1 MASNDGPIGTG
12 PTSPSADEKKV
23 AMDNMGR
30 QDSSSLSGTQTGQQQ
45 PADEFVGQRRRP
57 WHRVLLDAAKTP
69 GSAIQIIIAAALAIS
84 IGMVVTTQVGT
95 IPKAVVDLV
104 MIPGDMWL
112 RALRAVVLPLI
123 ITAMILAIVRLREMT
138 GNGAVLARWTVGYYV
153 VTTLIAI
160 VHTCILVDLVWRK
173 LMTEATG
180 AALEVS
186 DSLEKTVK
194 ERKAFEPHVVV
205 VEMFQSFIT
214 NNIFKSLAHDGL
226 LAIQI
231 AACVVGYLLDPMGSI
246 MKAVEEVEKLVTK
259 IITFLIKIAP
269 IGVFF
274 LILPNLF
281 RLNISEMG
289 QNLGVLIGSALAGM
303 FLHLF
308 ILIPLIYFCVVRENP
323 YSVWLKS
330 APAWLTAWG
339 TSSSAATLPV
349 TLREAIARGVPTTV
363 AKFTVPLG
371 CLINMDGT
379 AIYFPCCV
387 VFLAQTQ
394 GIVLDGTQYVIIVL
408 LATLASIGT
417 TPIPS
422 SSLVLTVMIA
432 QSVDVPITGMY
443 GVIIAIDWFI
453 DRFRTA
459 TNVSADIYAAK
470 IVTKILGIKDDEE
483 ETSYDDDAVRAGD
496 YGRPAGPPQDNSNRV

>member
-1 MASNDGPIGTG
+1 MASNQGIGTD
-12 PTSPSADEKKV
+12 PTSPLGDEKKV
-23 AMDNMGR
+23 VMDNMAR
-30 QDSSSLSGTQTGQQQ
+30 QDSSSFNGGAQTGEQQ
-45 PADEFVGQRRRP
+45 PADDVGGRQRRP
-57 WHRVLLDAAKTP
+57 WHRALVDSFKTP
-69 GSAIQIIIAAALAIS
+69 GSAIQIIVAAALAIT
-84 IGMVVTTQVGT
+84 IGMVVTTQVET
-95 IPKAVVDLV
+95 VPKAVVDLV
-104 MIPGDMWL
+104 MIPGDLWL
-112 RALRAVVLPLI
+112 RALRAVVMPLI

-153 VTTLIAI
+153 LTTLIAI
-160 VHTCILVDLVWRK
+160 VHTCILVDLVWRR
-173 LMTEATG
+173 LMTEVSG
-180 AALEVS
+180 SALDLS
-186 DSLEKTVK
+186 DSLSKTVA
-194 ERKAFEPHVVV
+194 ERKQFEPHVVV
-205 VEMFQSFIT
+205 VEMFRSFIT
-214 NNIFKSLAHDGL
+214 NNIFYSLANDGL
-226 LAIQI
+226 LAILI

-246 MKAVEEVEKLVTK
+246 MKAVEEIEKLVTK

-281 RLNISEMG
+281 RLNIAEIG

-308 ILIPLIYFCVVRENP
+308 ILIPIIYVCVVRENP
-323 YSVWLKS
+323 YPVWFAS

-339 TSSSAATLPV
+339 TASSAATLPV
-349 TLREAIARGVPTTV
+349 TLRETRARGVPNTV
-363 AKFTVPLG
+363 AKFSIPLG

-394 GIVLDGTQYVIIVL
+394 GIVLDATKYVIIVL

-422 SSLVLTVMIA
+422 ASLVLTVMIA

-443 GVIIAIDWFI
+443 GVIIAIDWFV

-459 TNVSADIYAAK
+459 TNVSADIFAAK
-470 IVTKILGIKDDEE
+470 IVTKITGIKDAEDE
-483 ETSYDDDAVRAGD
+483 SSSDDDAVRAPD
-496 YGRPAGPPQDNSNRV
+496 YSPPAGPPQDNANRV